1 MRLPTFPRQTT
12 ADDASTERIPVTPR
26 RDEPTTANLTPVRPD
41 TTVTPPP
48 ARPQT
53 FPPRTSASSSS
64 SSVPASS
71 LSETERAKAVS
82 EPVAVPVTT
91 PAPRA
96 RASFVA
102 TLGLVL
108 SVAGALL
115 VLSGPLL
122 GYGVGVS
129 AVALVLSLAGV
140 FATRKRHVAGKTGAV
155 IGVILSLAAV
165 VIGVLALAG
174 QLWWLGTDTQ
184 TVTELRTWLDTQF
197 ETRI

>member
-1 MRLPTFPRQTT
+1 VRLPTFPRQTT
-12 ADDASTERIPVTPR
+12 VDDADTERTPVTPR
-26 RDEPTTANLTPVRPD
+26 RDEPTTATLPPVRSD
-41 TTVTPPP
+41 TVAPPP

-53 FPPRTSASSSS
+53 FPPR
-64 SSVPASS
+64 
-71 LSETERAKAVS
+71 SETDRAKAVS
-82 EPVAVPVTT
+82 EPVAVVPPT

-96 RASFVA
+96 RASLVA

-140 FATRKRHVAGKTGAV
+140 FATRKRHVAGKSGAL
-155 IGVILSLAAV
+155 IGVVLSLAAV
-165 VIGVLALAG
+165 VVGVLALLG

>member
-1 MRLPTFPRQTT
+1 VRLPTFSRQTT
-12 ADDASTERIPVTPR
+12 VDDADTERTPVMPR
-26 RDEPTTANLTPVRPD
+26 RDEPTTATLPPVRSD
-41 TTVTPPP
+41 TVAPPP

-53 FPPRTSASSSS
+53 FPPRSEAPRAETSRPETSR
-64 SSVPASS
+64 
-71 LSETERAKAVS
+71 SEIERAKAVS
-82 EPVAVPVTT
+82 EPVAVPTPT
-91 PAPRA
+91 PPAPRA

-140 FATRKRHVAGKTGAV
+140 FATRKRHVAGKTGAL
-155 IGVILSLAAV
+155 IGVVLSLAAV

>member
-12 ADDASTERIPVTPR
+12 VDEANTERTPVTPR
-26 RDEPTTANLTPVRPD
+26 RDEPTTATLPPVRSD
-41 TTVTPPP
+41 TVTPPP

-53 FPPRTSASSSS
+53 FPPRTGTASSR
-64 SSVPASS
+64 
-71 LSETERAKAVS
+71 SEIDRAKAVS
-82 EPVAVPVTT
+82 EPVAVVPAT

-96 RASFVA
+96 RVSFVA

-140 FATRKRHVAGKTGAV
+140 FATRKRHVAGKGGALF
-155 IGVILSLAAV
+155 GVLLSLAAIV
-165 VIGVLALAG
+165 TGVLALAG

>member
-12 ADDASTERIPVTPR
+12 VDDADTERTPVMPR

-53 FPPRTSASSSS
+53 FPPQP
-64 SSVPASS
+64 SV
-71 LSETERAKAVS
+71 SETQRAKAVS
-82 EPVAVPVTT
+82 DPVAVPVTT

-140 FATRKRHVAGKTGAV
+140 FATRKRHVAGKTGAL
-155 IGVILSLAAV
+155 IGVVLSLAAV

-174 QLWWLGTDTQ
+174 QLWWLGTDTP
-184 TVTELRTWLDTQF
+184 TVTEFRTWLDTQF

>member
-12 ADDASTERIPVTPR
+12 VDDANTERTPVTPR
-26 RDEPTTANLTPVRPD
+26 HDEPTTATLAPVRSD
-41 TTVTPPP
+41 TVAPPP

-53 FPPRTSASSSS
+53 FPPRTGT
-64 SSVPASS
+64 S
-71 LSETERAKAVS
+71 LSGTSPSETERARAVS
-82 EPVAVPVTT
+82 EPVTVPVTT

-96 RASFVA
+96 RASLVA

-108 SVAGALL
+108 AVAGALL

-129 AVALVLSLAGV
+129 AVALVLSLAGI
-140 FATRKRHVAGKTGAV
+140 FATRKRHVAGKTGAL
-155 IGVILSLAAV
+155 IGVVLSLAAV